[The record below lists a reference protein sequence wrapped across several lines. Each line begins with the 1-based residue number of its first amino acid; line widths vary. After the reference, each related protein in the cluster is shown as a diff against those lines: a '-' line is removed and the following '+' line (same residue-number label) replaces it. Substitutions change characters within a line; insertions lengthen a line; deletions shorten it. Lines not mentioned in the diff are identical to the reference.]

1 MPQTPSTTAPSVPA
15 RRFDRIAASKPFVF
29 ALCLLPL
36 AWLVWDSL
44 HGQLGTDPVARLEH
58 RSGDWALRIL
68 LATLAVTPLRQLTGW
83 HWLTRYRR
91 MLGLF
96 AFFYASIHLAIYL
109 AVDLGGFWSQIFAEI
124 VKKPYITVG
133 FAAWLLMLPLAL
145 TSTRGMMRRL
155 GRNWQRLHRL
165 VYVIGA
171 CGVLHFMWLVKSGN
185 TIAVREPLVYLAI
198 LAVLLALRVP
208 GWVRHWRG
216 LRARNRGGSATP
228 AQAR

>member
-1 MPQTPSTTAPSVPA
+1 MQQAAVPSRRVAPRV
-15 RRFDRIAASKPFVF
+15 RFDRVAASKPFVF

-36 AWLVWDSL
+36 AWLAWDTL

-58 RSGDWALRIL
+58 RSGDWALRLL
-68 LATLAVTPLRQLTGW
+68 LATLAITPLRMLTKW
-83 HWLTRYRR
+83 AWLTRYRR

-96 AFFYASIHLAIYL
+96 AFFYASAHLAIYL
-109 AVDLGGFWSQIFAEI
+109 VVDLGGFWSQILGEI

-133 FAAWLLMLPLAL
+133 FTAWLLMVPLAL

-155 GRNWQRLHRL
+155 GGDWQRLHRM
-165 VYVIGA
+165 VYVVGI

-198 LAVLLALRVP
+198 LLVLLALRVP
-208 GWVRHWRG
+208 AWIRR
-216 LRARNRGGSATP
+216 RRSISA
-228 AQAR
+228 AQAPR

>member
-1 MPQTPSTTAPSVPA
+1 MQQAAVPSPRTAPRA
-15 RRFDRIAASKPFVF
+15 RFDRVAASKPFVF

-36 AWLVWDSL
+36 AWLAWDTV

-58 RSGDWALRIL
+58 RSGDWALRLL
-68 LATLAVTPLRQLTGW
+68 LATLAITPLRMLTKW
-83 HWLTRYRR
+83 TWLTRYRR

-96 AFFYASIHLAIYL
+96 AFFYASTHLAIYL
-109 AVDLGGFWSQIFAEI
+109 AVDLGGFWSQILGEI

-133 FAAWLLMLPLAL
+133 FTAWLLMVPLAL

-155 GRNWQRLHRL
+155 GGNWQRLHRL
-165 VYVIGA
+165 VYVVGA

-198 LAVLLALRVP
+198 LLLLALRVP
-208 GWVRHWRG
+208 AWIRRR
-216 LRARNRGGSATP
+216 RAIVA
-228 AQAR
+228 AQAPR